1 MNGFHLI
8 TRGALALSVAGLVLA
23 TGVLSPKSSANVSA
37 AETQPRIL
45 SVSAIGKVSGKPDIA
60 TIYVGVEASEPSA
73 QRAMAVLGEKMT
85 AVVDGIKVLGISG
98 DDIQTANLNLY
109 PYREV
114 IKDREEIRGPSA
126 VDSSQATAEPTVITG
141 YRASSNVVVT
151 IRNFDH
157 LVWVID
163 SAVSSGANLL
173 SGVRFSMSDSE
184 SKNNAALRLAVT
196 NARAKADLL
205 AAESG
210 VTIVGVQSIQE
221 RTYYS
226 ETSYAFAAAPAA
238 PARSARPVP
247 VEPGQLEIGAR
258 VSIQYLIQ

>member
-37 AETQPRIL
+37 AETQPQIL
-45 SVSAIGKVSGKPDIA
+45 SVSAIGLVSGKPDIA
-60 TIYVGVEASEPSA
+60 TVYVGVEASEPSA
-73 QRAMAVLGEKMT
+73 QRAMAILGEKMT
-85 AVVDGIKVLGISG
+85 AVVDGIKALGISG

-114 IKDREEIRGPSA
+114 IKDPLA
-126 VDSSQATAEPTVITG
+126 VDSSETKTEPTVITG

-151 IRNFDH
+151 IRNLDH

-184 SKNNAALRLAVT
+184 SKNNEALRLAVT

-205 AAESG
+205 ASEAG
-210 VTIVGVQSIQE
+210 VTIVGVQSIYE
-221 RTYYS
+221 RNYRS
-226 ETSYAFAAAPAA
+226 NRLSFPAAPAA
-238 PARSARPVP
+238 AARSASPVP
-247 VEPGQLEIGAR
+247 VEPGQLEIGAS
-258 VSIQYLIQ
+258 VAITYLIQ